1 MDFLNNYESTYY
13 YTKYAELCGTD
24 PFITEYKWKIYH
36 LSRQAKV
43 INFPLVRSDKVI
55 GNTQRISI
63 FGVYIELFKKC
74 CILTPQN
81 RISSIYISTLRARA
95 SVANGASMHDVTLCI
110 VTSHSHITPLPY
122 KVVG

>member
-1 MDFLNNYESTYY
+1 MNY
-13 YTKYAELCGTD
+13 YTKDAELCGTD
-24 PFITEYKWKIYH
+24 HFITEYMWKIYH

-55 GNTQRISI
+55 GNAQRISI
-63 FGVYIELFKKC
+63 FGVYIELFKKY

-81 RISSIYISTLRARA
+81 RILSINISKFMARA
-95 SVANGASMHDVTLCI
+95 SVANGASVHDVTLCI
-110 VTSHSHITPLPY
+110 VTSHSHITALPY